1 MPRLLRHALLFSAL
15 FLSATAT
22 ASASIGRVTDAYF
35 MENGYLFR
43 AFEYVAAPGE
53 ANELSLREDSDAR
66 AWVISDPGAII
77 TAGRGCRSLW
87 SHRIVCRWADY
98 QDWRV

>member
-35 MENGYLFR
+35 MENGNTFR

-53 ANELSLREDSDAR
+53 ANALTLRRDYDAKT
-66 AWVISDPGAII
+66 WVITDPGASI

-87 SHRIVCRWADY
+87 SHRIVCRWG
-98 QDWRV
+98 